1 MSEIEQKQN
10 NIIIDDKEYKIEDL
24 SEKARI
30 CVQHLADLQ
39 SQANAAK
46 MKLDQL
52 NAATSVFMK
61 ELKEEVTKE
70 KIDPSKTGTPSSD
83 GFEE

>member
-1 MSEIEQKQN
+1 MSENEEQ
-10 NIIIDDKEYKIEDL
+10 NIIIDDKEYKISDI
-24 SEKARI
+24 SEKGRI

-39 SQANAAK
+39 SQANTAK
-46 MKLDQL
+46 MRLDQL

-70 KIDPSKTGTPSSD
+70 KIDPSKTGTPSPD